1 MKGHNVTAVGR
12 PFPRRGFA
20 GNRHLLISEAR
31 LVADHGAG
39 TSLACQAVAH
49 SIARGFAFDREV
61 KLTATAGGVAC
72 H

>member
-1 MKGHNVTAVGR
+1 MKGHDVAAVCR
-12 PFPRRGFA
+12 PFPRRGFS

-39 TSLACQAVAH
+39 ASLACQAVAQG
-49 SIARGFAFDREV
+49 IARGFAFDREV

>member
-1 MKGHNVTAVGR
+1 
-12 PFPRRGFA
+12 
-20 GNRHLLISEAR
+20 

-39 TSLACQAVAH
+39 ASLACQAVAH
-49 SIARGFAFDREV
+49 GIARGFAFDCEV